1 MKPEQI
7 YQELIGIFE
16 KFDIAVSEQNFRKT
30 GISVKSG
37 FCIVKDEKRFIIDKH
52 LKIHKKIETLAEFII
67 SLPHENIFII
77 PAVREV
83 LKKYDR
89 R

>member
-16 KFDIAVSEQNFRKT
+16 KFDISVSEQNFRKT
-30 GISVKSG
+30 GIKVKSG
-37 FCIVKDEKRFIIDKH
+37 YCKVKEEKRFIIDKH
-52 LKIHKKIETLAEFII
+52 LKIHKKIDTLAEFIA

-83 LKKYDR
+83 LNKYDNK
-89 R
+89 

>member
-7 YQELIGIFE
+7 YQELIGISE
-16 KFDIAVSEQNFRKT
+16 KFDITVSEQNFRKT

-37 FCIVKDEKRFIIDKH
+37 YCKVKEKKYFIIDKH
-52 LKIHKKIETLAEFII
+52 LNIYKKIDTLAEFIT
-67 SLPHENIFII
+67 SLPHEDIFIV

-83 LKKYDR
+83 LIKYGVK
-89 R
+89 